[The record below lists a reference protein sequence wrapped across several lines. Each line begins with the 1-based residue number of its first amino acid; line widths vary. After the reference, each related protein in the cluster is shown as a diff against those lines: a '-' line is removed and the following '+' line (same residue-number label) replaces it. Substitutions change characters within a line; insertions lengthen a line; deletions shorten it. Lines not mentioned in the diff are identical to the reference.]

1 MTDTSSQYETKMI
14 YKTDKGYIK
23 VISLRNFPHYLER
36 AIIYFQS
43 KWANNATKMVY
54 DNCLKHSITTKSP
67 LPQWYLLMRNDDI
80 MGCAGLVTN
89 DFNSRMDLYPW
100 LAALFIEE
108 KYRGNNYAS
117 LLIEQIKKDTLAIG
131 YSRLYLTTQHSSYY
145 ERFGFTYIGECYHPW
160 GDHSRVYEIAL
171 MKD

>member
-1 MTDTSSQYETKMI
+1 MTH
-14 YKTDKGYIK
+14 KTDKSHMN
-23 VISLRNFPHYLER
+23 VISLRKSPQYLER
-36 AIIYFQS
+36 AIAYFQN

-54 DNCLKHSITTKSP
+54 DNCLKHSITTESP
-67 LPQWYLLMRNDDI
+67 IPQWYLLMKDDEI
-80 MGCAGLVTN
+80 IGCAGLITN

-117 LLIEQIKKDTLAIG
+117 LLIEQTKKDTLTIG
-131 YSRLYLTTQHSSYY
+131 YSKLYLNTQHTSYY

-160 GDHSRVYEIAL
+160 GNHSRVYEIDL